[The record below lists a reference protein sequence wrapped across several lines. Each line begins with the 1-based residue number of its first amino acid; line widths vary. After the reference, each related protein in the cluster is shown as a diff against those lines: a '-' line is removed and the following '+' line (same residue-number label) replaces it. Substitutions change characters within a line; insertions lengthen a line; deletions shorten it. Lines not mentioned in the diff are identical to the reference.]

1 MNISE
6 VLNLT
11 VSEAYELFFNIPN
24 IKNKFKTLIDVGL
37 GYIKLGQPATTLSG
51 GEAQRIK
58 LSSQLSKKSTGKTFY
73 ILDEPTTGLSFED
86 CNNLVKI
93 LHKLADSG
101 NTILLIEH
109 HLDLIKNADW
119 VIDLGPGAGAK
130 GGKIVAEG
138 TPENIITKSDS
149 FTGKYL
155 KSISGIKP
163 KKGSQKTIYLNN
175 KISKSKNS
183 SLDNSF
189 IFPSRP
195 ETKNIVSRKRR
206 KFRRKIKI

>member
-1 MNISE
+1 M
-6 VLNLT
+6 
-11 VSEAYELFFNIPN
+11 
-24 IKNKFKTLIDVGL
+24 

-163 KKGSQKTIYLNN
+163 KKGSQKL
-175 KISKSKNS
+175 
-183 SLDNSF
+183 
-189 IFPSRP
+189 PP
-195 ETKNIVSRKRR
+195 
-206 KFRRKIKI
+206 IK